1 MPYTVRL
8 EPIGIEME
16 VEEGETILQA
26 AFRQGIM
33 LMHGCKEGQCASC
46 KSILLDGDIELLRH
60 STFALP
66 DYEREQ
72 DYILLCR
79 SMAYSDLSVELL
91 NYDEEIL
98 KLAIPVKSYPARVSG
113 IERLTHDMRLL
124 RIRLN
129 DAARFKFH
137 AGQYVDL
144 TAAQYGVT
152 RSYSMAS
159 TPSSS
164 RELDFIIKV
173 YPGGKFSSLVDG
185 ILKEG
190 DAITVT
196 GPYGIC
202 CRRDNNGP
210 LILVGGG
217 SGMAPL
223 LSIFNDMI
231 EQGQDR
237 PVTFF
242 YGARRPQD
250 LFGIDQIEKAGQ
262 RLSTFRFVS
271 GLSDVTEQDAWDGE
285 TGLIHEVV
293 QRQLDRVTDDTTEA
307 YVCGPPPL
315 IDAVIPVLRIKGVD
329 VERIY
334 FDKFFA
340 ASPIESEMNPY
351 AKGE

>member
-1 MPYTVRL
+1 
-8 EPIGIEME
+8 
-16 VEEGETILQA
+16 
-26 AFRQGIM
+26 
-33 LMHGCKEGQCASC
+33 
-46 KSILLDGDIELLRH
+46 
-60 STFALP
+60 
-66 DYEREQ
+66 
-72 DYILLCR
+72 
-79 SMAYSDLSVELL
+79 
-91 NYDEEIL
+91 
-98 KLAIPVKSYPARVSG
+98 
-113 IERLTHDMRLL
+113 
-124 RIRLN
+124 
-129 DAARFKFH
+129 
-137 AGQYVDL
+137 
-144 TAAQYGVT
+144 
-152 RSYSMAS
+152 
-159 TPSSS
+159 
-164 RELDFIIKV
+164 
-173 YPGGKFSSLVDG
+173 
-185 ILKEG
+185 
-190 DAITVT
+190 
-196 GPYGIC
+196 
-202 CRRDNNGP
+202 
-210 LILVGGG
+210 
-217 SGMAPL
+217 MAPL